1 MSSTQRAAAAQ
12 RLPAAGPAT
21 RSRAGIAQ
29 ERFWWL
35 EQTNTTEA
43 SLHLSGL
50 LRFCGT
56 GLTEEHVAANV
67 AQMVAEQP
75 ALRTVFEEVDGEL
88 WQVVLP
94 GLPPDVAEH
103 LHIVHMDSSVG
114 TGTDSS
120 TSTSTDDRMAE
131 AVEIARRLAH
141 DPFDLRRGPLFRIA
155 MLVLDP
161 DEFLLLVTA
170 HHLISDGFSISLMGH
185 AATLGSPGPVQV
197 TYLDH
202 AEAQRARVAAG
213 DYERELTHWK
223 ELLRDAPPITTFPL
237 DHPRPAVWSPIGANL
252 TDEVDPALAQRVR
265 SLAARQR
272 RSPGAVLVACYLIV
286 LAGWSGQRDLIT
298 ATSTLGRSVEGTTGV
313 VGLFRNFAPLR
324 WTDTGEWRFTD
335 LMEHAQRSLYDA
347 SDHSELPVAA
357 LIAELEPDPP
367 PDRSPLFQTL
377 VNLLLVEDID
387 YCLPPPARMTGC
399 SLDMMLHIE
408 EWLGT
413 YYLTWL
419 YPTTLLEPD
428 SVAMFNAS
436 FHTVLRQ
443 AVATPQISTEQLVDL
458 VRDAARVR
466 DREVQRS

>member
-1 MSSTQRAAAAQ
+1 MSSAPGAAAAQ
-12 RLPAAGPAT
+12 RLPAAGPAP
-21 RSRAGIAQ
+21 RSRAAIAQ

-35 EQTNTTEA
+35 EQTNPAEA

-50 LRFCGT
+50 LRFRGT

-94 GLPPDVAEH
+94 DLPDVAEH
-103 LHIVHMDSSVG
+103 FHIIHVDCA
-114 TGTDSS
+114 GTD
-120 TSTSTDDRMAE
+120 DDRMAARMAE
-131 AVEIARRLAH
+131 AVEIARRLAD

-185 AATLGSPGPVQV
+185 AATIGSPGPVQV

-202 AEAQRARVAAG
+202 AEAQRAQVAAG
-213 DYERELTHWK
+213 GYERELTHWK

-237 DHPRPAVWSPIGANL
+237 DHPRPAVWSPVGANL
-252 TDEVDPALAQRVR
+252 TDAVDPALAQRVR
-265 SLAARQR
+265 SLATRQR

-298 ATSTLGRSVEGTTGV
+298 ATSTLGRSVEGTAGV

-324 WTDTGEWRFTD
+324 WTDTGAWRFTD

-357 LIAELEPDPP
+357 LVAELEPDPA

-377 VNLLLVEDID
+377 VNLLLVEDVD

-428 SVAMFNAS
+428 SVATFNAS

-458 VRDAARVR
+458 VREAARVR